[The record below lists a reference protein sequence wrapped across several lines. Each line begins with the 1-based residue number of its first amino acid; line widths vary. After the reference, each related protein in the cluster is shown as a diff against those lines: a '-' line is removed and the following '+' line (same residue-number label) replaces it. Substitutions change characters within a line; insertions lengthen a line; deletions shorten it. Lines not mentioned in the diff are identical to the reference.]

1 MHSIVLALSEGLIE
15 VFELTKEADMDF
27 SLKSLLNWLK
37 FFKSALLPWLVIL
50 LASFF
55 EEVKQNSSI

>member
-27 SLKSLLNWLK
+27 SLKSLVNWLK
-37 FFKSALLPWLVIL
+37 FFKSALLPW
-50 LASFF
+50 
-55 EEVKQNSSI
+55 